1 MVRSTCESMSIG
13 SWQTSATGCGDVAC
27 RKYFAPRH
35 YLAIAPFFREK
46 EAGGLGEEALQ
57 EERLDSYMDG

>member
-13 SWQTSATGCGDVAC
+13 SWRTSATGCKDVAC
-27 RKYFAPRH
+27 RAYFASWH
-35 YLAIAPFFREK
+35 YLAAPSFREK

-57 EERLDSYMDG
+57 EEWLDSYMDG